1 MMNVPSACA
10 LPWLCA
16 ARRLVDGAAR
26 CGLRVAGCGFWVSL
40 CSALAGVELK
50 IDLQID
56 ITITHEALEA
66 DKSCDSDSDLESL
79 ETEQRKPWPARNA
92 AATVTALGSR
102 ARVRRASRVRAVCLV
117 VLSLSG
123 VWPPRYPTSNSEQA
137 SRDKLYSVL
146 GCSVV
151 GTDDLCHSRAS
162 RGLTSGEITPSPEP
176 DARHDHQTIRM
187 SNKHASARVG
197 IFCATFASFCRC
209 VARSSGRVDASGTS
223 RL

>member
-1 MMNVPSACA
+1 MRPA
-10 LPWLCA
+10 LAVRCEKIGRWGC
-16 ARRLVDGAAR
+16 AR
-26 CGLRVAGCGFWVSL
+26 CGLRVVGCGFPSVQFSV
-40 CSALAGVELK
+40 LAGVELK

-137 SRDKLYSVL
+137 SRDQLLLSVL
-146 GCSVV
+146 
-151 GTDDLCHSRAS
+151 
-162 RGLTSGEITPSPEP
+162 
-176 DARHDHQTIRM
+176 
-187 SNKHASARVG
+187 SAR
-197 IFCATFASFCRC
+197 C
-209 VARSSGRVDASGTS
+209 SGGRNG
-223 RL
+223 

>member
-1 MMNVPSACA
+1 MMMNVPSACA

-16 ARRLVDGAAR
+16 ARRLVDGAAH
-26 CGLRVAGCGFWVSL
+26 CGLRVVGY
-40 CSALAGVELK
+40 
-50 IDLQID
+50 

-123 VWPPRYPTSNSEQA
+123 VWPPRYPTSNSEWNRRPGT
-137 SRDKLYSVL
+137 SCCSVL
-146 GCSVV
+146 GV
-151 GTDDLCHSRAS
+151 GTRN
-162 RGLTSGEITPSPEP
+162 G
-176 DARHDHQTIRM
+176 
-187 SNKHASARVG
+187 
-197 IFCATFASFCRC
+197 
-209 VARSSGRVDASGTS
+209 
-223 RL
+223 